1 MIFLFTNHKI
11 IIPYSLIMPRFCDS
25 FTVKPTVNPIGG
37 HITQDIIISTKIINN
52 HNINIDPLIH
62 NDTYQQ
68 VYESAYAYYL
78 NIFSNFK

>member
-1 MIFLFTNHKI
+1 
-11 IIPYSLIMPRFCDS
+11 MPRFCDS

-37 HITQDIIISTKIINN
+37 HVTQDIIISTKINN
-52 HNINIDPLIH
+52 NDNININPLIH

-68 VYESAYAYYL
+68 VYESAYYL